1 MIRNAILGVLALS
14 ATACVHTAGNFEG
27 NRFQSTAYPYSINY
41 AKRSGPNALAGDGW
55 RVDNYMK
62 STAPGGGWVLKKGA
76 EYWVDR
82 GYDDNGDGEVDRHE
96 REPFYDLRLE
106 HRERDASI
114 WVRMVPISRSDQRK
128 DLRVFAER
136 YVESAAGSGMVAVH
150 FGSEATISVS
160 KRYASRVLSLNEC
173 RVGDRPAQLLD
184 FEVANV
190 DQLQLSESS
199 RWSRG
204 RLAIVRTGY
213 LTAKRSAYQT
223 TDNGRYPVL
232 MLVGLSAAPGD
243 FDELSKDFDDVLA
256 RIALGTPD
264 ARPETFKDWKSG
276 STCAATSPAASVG
289 APAPAQAL
297 SSGGVAGAPSSVG
310 EAAPATAVPS
320 TSGDPAAATAP
331 STTGGP
337 EVAPAASEA
346 APGP

>member
-27 NRFQSTAYPYSINY
+27 NRFQSTHYPYTIHY
-41 AKRSGPNALAGDGW
+41 AKKTGSNALAGEGW

-62 STAPGGGWVLKKGA
+62 STAPGGGWVLKKGG
-76 EYWVDR
+76 EYWVER
-82 GYDDNGDGEVDRHE
+82 GYDDNDDGEVDRRE
-96 REPFYDLRLE
+96 KEPFYDLRLE

-150 FGSEATISVS
+150 FGSEATIGVS

-173 RVGDRPAQLLD
+173 QVGDKPAQLLD

-213 LTAKRSAYQT
+213 LTPKRYAGQSSDT
-223 TDNGRYPVL
+223 GRYPVL

-256 RIALGTPD
+256 RIALGNAE
-264 ARPETFKDWKSG
+264 ARPETFAQWKSG
-276 STCAATSPAASVG
+276 TTCRAEAPASTSVGVPAA
-289 APAPAQAL
+289 AP
-297 SSGGVAGAPSSVG
+297 SSGGEAPV
-310 EAAPATAVPS
+310 AAPLPS
-320 TSGDPAAATAP
+320 PSADPAAPVAP
-331 STTGGP
+331 SSTTGGP
-337 EVAPAASEA
+337 EATPTPPQAAPA
-346 APGP
+346 P